1 VTFSGSR
8 PHDGSPLVS
17 IVILCHNYG
26 RFLGE
31 AIESALA
38 QTYSNLE
45 ILVLD
50 DGSTDESLEVAA
62 RYADQVRI
70 LSHPNMGLER
80 TCNRGVQEARGEY
93 FTFLSADD
101 IFEPTYVEELA
112 EALRRTPDASFA
124 YCRMRR
130 FGAQTGLMRCF
141 PYSAYILALR
151 TNYVNGSALTRRA
164 DYLAVGGL
172 SEELADYAL
181 EDWDFWLKLLEEG
194 KRGTYVRTPLL
205 RWRRHEQGSRNP
217 ESEVRLAGSLEMIRE
232 RHRRLRE
239 TVSDA
244 PGRTQYVFDLG
255 VAVLDLAL
263 GLSRSARFVRF
274 VERRSWNRFAS
285 RHASRLGRASVS
297 GRT

>member
-1 VTFSGSR
+1 VKPLGSGPDEGR
-8 PHDGSPLVS
+8 PLVS

-26 RFLGE
+26 RFLAE
-31 AIESALA
+31 AIESALD
-38 QTYSNLE
+38 QTYPNLE

-50 DGSTDESLEVAA
+50 DGSTDDSLEVAG
-62 RYADQVRI
+62 RYADRVRI
-70 LSHPNMGLER
+70 LSHPNMGVER
-80 TCNRGVQEARGEY
+80 TCNRGVQEANGEY
-93 FTFLSADD
+93 FTLLSADD
-101 IFEPTYVEELA
+101 IFEPTYVEDLS
-112 EALRRTPDASFA
+112 EALRRSPDASFA

-181 EDWDFWLKLLEEG
+181 EDWDFWLKLLEHG

-217 ESEVRLAGSLEMIRE
+217 ESQERLARSLEMIRE

-239 TVSDA
+239 TLSDA
-244 PGRTQYVFDLG
+244 PGRAQYVFDLG

-263 GLSRSARFVRF
+263 GLSRLGRFVRF
-274 VERRSWNRFAS
+274 VERRSWSRFTN
-285 RHASRLGRASVS
+285 RHAPRLAKAPVTGRP
-297 GRT
+297 

>member
-1 VTFSGSR
+1 MTSAGSR
-8 PHDGSPLVS
+8 GDRAPLVS
-17 IVILCHNYG
+17 IVVLCHNYG

-31 AIESALA
+31 AIESALG

-45 ILVLD
+45 ILVMD
-50 DGSTDESLEVAA
+50 DGSTDDSLEVAA
-62 RYADQVRI
+62 QYDEQVRV

-93 FTFLSADD
+93 FAFLSADD
-101 IFEPTYVEELA
+101 IFESTYVEELL
-112 EALRRTPDASFA
+112 EALTRSPDASFA

-141 PYSAYILALR
+141 PYSPYILALR

-181 EDWDFWLKLLEEG
+181 EDWDFWLKLLEQG
-194 KRGTYVRTPLL
+194 KRGTYVRSPLL
-205 RWRRHEQGSRNP
+205 HWRRHEQGSRNP
-217 ESEVRLAGSLEMIRE
+217 EGEGRLARSLEIIRE
-232 RHRRLRE
+232 RHRPLRE
-239 TVSDA
+239 TVSDTR
-244 PGRTQYVFDLG
+244 GRAQYGFDLA
-255 VAVLDLAL
+255 VAVIDLAL
-263 GLSRSARFVRF
+263 GLSRSSAFVRF
-274 VERRSWNRFAS
+274 VERRSWSCFTS
-285 RHASRLGRASVS
+285 SHAPRLAKAPVP